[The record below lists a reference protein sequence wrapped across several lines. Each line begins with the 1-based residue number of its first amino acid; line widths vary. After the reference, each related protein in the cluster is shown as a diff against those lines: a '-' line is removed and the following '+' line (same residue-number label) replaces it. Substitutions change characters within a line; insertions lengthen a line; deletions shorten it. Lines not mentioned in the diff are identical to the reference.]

1 MAWLTVDAF
10 LPPGCVQCRMRRIRC
25 DKEEP
30 ECFKCRKK
38 GICCSGQ
45 GIEYRFSSHMTVACP
60 SKNGALKVNNNV
72 VQPTSRG
79 KPARRPFRRPTPSL
93 SEGDVQSPET
103 GKSSAHGRAPARRLS
118 GKSPV
123 QAQHL
128 AQIPLPQGPFAILV
142 AHPPHDGEHGSAA
155 QDRDNAAGNAA
166 LISLRGPLESVT
178 SRSRMFFDHCMLP
191 IYHPH
196 APSLPL

>member
-103 GKSSAHGRAPARRLS
+103 GKSS
-118 GKSPV
+118 
-123 QAQHL
+123 HL

-155 QDRDNAAGNAA
+155 QGRDNAAGNAA